1 MGRMPSRAADR
12 PPARI
17 AIVALHTSPM
27 DPPGAGDAGGMNVE
41 IRSVAERLSARGVA
55 VDIFTRCSGRSVPEV
70 DLIAPLARVIQVQAG
85 PCAPV
90 AKGQLHALVPG
101 FADALIRAGDP
112 HGYDVVHAHYWLSVP
127 AGSAAAGRWDAPLV
141 VSFHTLAE
149 VKNRVLAAG
158 DVPEPLAR
166 VAGEHDAVQT
176 ADLILAP
183 TPTEAAHLIDLYA
196 ADLGRVRVVAPGVDH
211 ARFSPRERSRARR
224 RLGLGDEPVVLF
236 LGRLQPLKG
245 ADVAVRAFA
254 DARARFPGAAGARLL
269 MVGGPSG
276 ADGDATV
283 RGLRALASAVS
294 LDGHVEFLGPR
305 DHRNL
310 PWIYSA
316 ADVLVM
322 PSRSESF
329 GLTALEAQACG
340 LPVVATDVGGLHHL
354 VRHDLSGRLVMGH
367 DPRAFADALGAVLSD
382 ERLRRRLARGARANA
397 ARFSWDR
404 TTDALLAV
412 YEELSRDRTS
422 AAAS

>member
-1 MGRMPSRAADR
+1 MLSSAAER
-12 PPARI
+12 PPARV

-55 VDIFTRCSGRSVPEV
+55 VDIFTRCSGRPVPEIDRV
-70 DLIAPLARVIQVQAG
+70 APLARVIQVQAG

-90 AKGQLHALVPG
+90 AKGHLEALVPG
-101 FADALIRAGDP
+101 FGEALLRAADP
-112 HGYDVVHAHYWLSVP
+112 EGYHVVHAHYWLSVP
-127 AGSAAAGRWDAPLV
+127 AASAAAAHWDAPLV

-166 VAGEHDAVQT
+166 VAGEHEAVRN
-176 ADLILAP
+176 ADLVLAP
-183 TPTEAAHLIDLYA
+183 TPSEAAHLIDLYG
-196 ADLGRVRVVAPGVDH
+196 ADPGRVRVVAPGVDH
-211 ARFSPRERSRARR
+211 AVFSPRDRELARR

-245 ADVAVRAFA
+245 ADVAIRAFA
-254 DARARFPGAAGARLL
+254 DARVRFPAIADARLL

-276 ADGDATV
+276 PDGDVTV
-283 RGLRALASAVS
+283 RRLRDLTNEAGLDDR
-294 LDGHVEFLGPR
+294 VEFLGPR
-305 DHRNL
+305 DHEDL
-310 PWIYSA
+310 PWLYSA

-340 LPVVATDVGGLHHL
+340 LPVVASDIGGLHHL
-354 VRHDLSGRLVMGH
+354 VRHDVSGRLVASH
-367 DPRAFADALGAVLSD
+367 DPAAFADAIGIVLGVEGS
-382 ERLRRRLARGARANA
+382 RRRLALGARANA
-397 ARFSWDR
+397 GRFSWDR

-412 YEELSRDRTS
+412 YSELASERTA